1 MEYYSATKKNETG
14 PFVEMWIDMEFE
26 VSQKEKNKYII
37 LTLIRK
43 I

>member
-26 VSQKEKNKYII
+26 IV
-37 LTLIRK
+37 RK
-43 I
+43 TKTNTVY